1 MVQTVIV
8 ILLVLAD
15 VALARFNS
23 SALQTPVTVSAPGM
37 QATTISLFSLMIA
50 FAGAIVLV
58 WLAGLIDRAAL
69 EQRIRRHERT
79 VRATRDELLETRS
92 SAYVADRS
100 VAADV
105 RARLD
110 AVERDVAALRART
123 GDVPVRDRVYPE
135 VTAGDRRS

>member
-23 SALQTPVTVSAPGM
+23 PALQTPVTVSAPGM
-37 QATTISLFSLMIA
+37 QATTISLFLLMLA
-50 FAGAIVLV
+50 FAGALVLV

-69 EQRIRRHERT
+69 EQRMRRHERT
-79 VRATRDELLETRS
+79 VRATRDELLESRS
-92 SAYVADRS
+92 AAYVADRS
-100 VAADV
+100 VTADV

-110 AVERDVAALRART
+110 AVERDVAALRARI
-123 GDVPVRDRVYPE
+123 GDGPVRERMYPE